1 MNWIEIVGTIFG
13 ISCVW
18 LTVRENIW
26 SWPTGLVQVVLY
38 IFVFYQA
45 KLYSDFILQ
54 IVYVALQLY
63 GWYNWLYGGK
73 NKTPLKVTRL
83 TVKDLVLWIVL
94 GVCITG
100 VWGYLMHR
108 YTDASVPYL
117 DGFIAVMSLIAQWLL
132 TKKKLESWLFWIAV
146 DVMAVGVFWYKQ
158 LYFTSGLYTIF
169 LFLAIFGLL
178 EWKKSFESKSIK
190 SLLIKT

>member
-73 NKTPLKVTRL
+73 NKTPLKVT
-83 TVKDLVLWIVL
+83 
-94 GVCITG
+94 
-100 VWGYLMHR
+100 YLMHR